1 MLLGLSVYEICLINI
16 IKVGILQSFL
26 CILGKYK
33 NKSKENQ
40 YLDVEDLGFK

>member
-1 MLLGLSVYEICLINI
+1 MPLGLSVDEICLINV

-33 NKSKENQ
+33 NKSQENQ
-40 YLDVEDLGFK
+40 YLGVED